1 MVKHTLVSLGPRVL
15 ASRMLHDY
23 VHDLYAPA
31 AASGRSMTADGYSGA
46 REVAAWKARVAKA
59 WPGVSIEHVESSG
72 AGESPHL
79 GTRLTVRA
87 TVELGELEPGDVAVE
102 LAYGRVDEYDVLI
115 EPRYLEL
122 TGQDLTED
130 GLLRYVGEIPLD
142 RTGAF
147 GYGVRVVPRHDR
159 LTTRTELGLVAL
171 PPAPIGMTT
180 GPLR

>member
-1 MVKHTLVSLGPRVL
+1 
-15 ASRMLHDY
+15 
-23 VHDLYAPA
+23 
-31 AASGRSMTADGYSGA
+31 
-46 REVAAWKARVAKA
+46 VAKA

-72 AGESPHL
+72 AGETPHL

-87 TVELGELEPGDVAVE
+87 AVELGELEPGDVAVE
-102 LAYGRVDEYDVLI
+102 LAYGRVDENDMLI

-122 TGQDLTED
+122 PHHEVIED
-130 GLLRYVGEIPLD
+130 GRLRYVGEVPLD

-147 GYGVRVVPRHDR
+147 GYGVRIVPRHDR
-159 LTTRTELGLVAL
+159 LSTRTELGLVVL